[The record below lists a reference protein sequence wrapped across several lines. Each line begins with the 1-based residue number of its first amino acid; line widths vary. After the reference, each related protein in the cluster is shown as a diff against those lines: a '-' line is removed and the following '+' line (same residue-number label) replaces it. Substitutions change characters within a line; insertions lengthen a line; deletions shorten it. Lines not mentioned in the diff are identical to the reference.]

1 MTGSEPMA
9 PIRLSPSVSKKR
21 ELDRGNGISPLER
34 SLRQLLAGAIAGAV
48 TKTSVAPLE
57 RVKILFQIQGMTS
70 VAKDKANRKYTG
82 LFQASRLVFKE
93 EGFLSFYK
101 GNGANVMRVIPV
113 YALKFSCNDKFKEM
127 VAREGQDEKDLS
139 VLQRMFAGTMAG
151 LCQQLVTYP
160 LELVRTRL
168 SLGPGMG
175 LQYSGILDCLKRT
188 VNAEGASALYKGLGP
203 TLLTG
208 APYVGLQM
216 TFYDVY
222 RQALD
227 GDSTL
232 TKLASGAMAGI
243 TAQTITYP
251 GDTIKRRMQSN
262 GMGGAKRIYTNSWHC
277 TECIFEK
284 EGIVGF
290 YRGLPINCVR
300 AIPGAAIQFAAYDA
314 AKSLLGV

>member
-1 MTGSEPMA
+1 VDLLFAVLWRSFSSLDTCAFFSLFCWSPHRFLLCPKLVFVFRERASHLLVFAIHTLCTGKAGLCCCRRRGMLARHTSAHCLEEGTMTGSEPMA

-139 VLQRMFAGTMAG
+139 VLQRMFAGT
-151 LCQQLVTYP
+151 
-160 LELVRTRL
+160 
-168 SLGPGMG
+168 
-175 LQYSGILDCLKRT
+175 
-188 VNAEGASALYKGLGP
+188 
-203 TLLTG
+203 
-208 APYVGLQM
+208 
-216 TFYDVY
+216 
-222 RQALD
+222 
-227 GDSTL
+227 
-232 TKLASGAMAGI
+232 
-243 TAQTITYP
+243 
-251 GDTIKRRMQSN
+251 
-262 GMGGAKRIYTNSWHC
+262 
-277 TECIFEK
+277 
-284 EGIVGF
+284 
-290 YRGLPINCVR
+290 
-300 AIPGAAIQFAAYDA
+300 
-314 AKSLLGV
+314 